1 MVGKAARERILERLR
16 TICLVLP
23 ETSERLSHGAPTFFV
38 REKRPFLMVLTDH
51 HGDDRFAIWCAA
63 PAGVQGLLVEND
75 TEKFFVPPYVGHR
88 GWLGVRL
95 DAVIDWDELTGHRGG
110 RVCRDRPREARRGG
124 ADARRPSRAM
134 RKETALLTQTHPRM
148 LSYVHLSERR
158 EVP

>member
-75 TEKFFVPPYVGHR
+75 PEKFFVPPYVGHR

-95 DAVIDWDELTGHRGG
+95 DAVIDWDELTGIAEDASAEIAPAKLVEAARTHD
-110 RVCRDRPREARRGG
+110 DRHEPC
-124 ADARRPSRAM
+124 ARRPPS
-134 RKETALLTQTHPRM
+134 
-148 LSYVHLSERR
+148 
-158 EVP
+158 